1 VADSSKPPADQD
13 TSDLEARIEGIC
25 ERIERI
31 YAGNRYAKIT
41 VRRHWSQHNPVIS
54 GKLARPS
61 AYRWYLLRELLKLA
75 RQGAEI
81 QVEPSRQCVE
91 LNDPDLLKRID
102 ESDLDFT
109 RKKLFLFGP
118 ERVELSIKRLEHY
131 TGTRAE
137 DFQRYILL
145 TNYAMHMDAFET
157 AYPKCERP
165 ARSNV
170 QMPAYHHRMEGNSG
184 ISIVNIG
191 VGPSN
196 AKNCTDHLAVLR
208 PDAILMVGHCAGV
221 RNHQD
226 IGDFVLASGFM
237 RADRLLDRALPAAVP
252 ITPSFLLNR
261 YLARV
266 LEEKRLK
273 YRVGNVYTTADR
285 NWELALSGT
294 LDDLRASRSI
304 AVDMESATVAANGF
318 RYRIPSATL
327 LCVSDKPLH
336 GSPKLPLAAQDF
348 YQETRRQHIAVA
360 IAAIELGKED
370 YPGGL
375 PNSEIRAIDEPLM
388 GGADVER
395 IR

>member
-1 VADSSKPPADQD
+1 MRDPLDQRVD
-13 TSDLEARIEGIC
+13 EDPSDLGARIELIC
-25 ERIERI
+25 EQVEQIC
-31 YAGNRYAKIT
+31 AGNRYAKIT
-41 VRRHWSQHNPVIS
+41 VRRHWSKHNPVIS
-54 GKLARPS
+54 GKLAKPS
-61 AYRWYLLRELLKLA
+61 AYRWYLHRELLKLA

-81 QVEPSRQCVE
+81 HVEPSRQRID

-137 DFQRYILL
+137 SFQRYILL
-145 TNYAMHMDAFET
+145 TNYQMHMAAFEM
-157 AYPKCERP
+157 AYPHCDRP
-165 ARSNV
+165 SRPNV
-170 QMPAYHHRMEGNSG
+170 QMPAYHHRMDDNGG

-208 PDAILMVGHCAGV
+208 PDAMLMVGHCAGV

-226 IGDFVLASGFM
+226 VGDFVLASGYM
-237 RADRLLDRALPAAVP
+237 RADRLLDKALPAAVP
-252 ITPSFLLNR
+252 ISPSFLLNR
-261 YLARV
+261 YLVKA
-266 LEEKRLK
+266 LEEKSLK
-273 YRVGNVYTTADR
+273 YRVGTVYTTADR

-294 LDDLRASRSI
+294 LDDLKASRSI

-327 LCVSDKPLH
+327 LCISDKPLH
-336 GSPKLPLAAQDF
+336 GSPKLPDEARNF
-348 YQETRRQHIAVA
+348 YQETKKQHIAVA
-360 IAAIELGKED
+360 IAAIELGKRD
-370 YPGGL
+370 FPDGL
-375 PNSEIRAIDEPLM
+375 PNSDIRALDEPLI
-388 GGADVER
+388 GGAGM
-395 IR
+395 